1 MRQQLCIH
9 RRTELAS
16 FANVEKVHGDGCADG
31 EKCIA
36 YTNCGGTFSPSST
49 TQRLK
54 VADLMPRLS
63 RAPSSAEPRCSSW
76 KTTAK
81 VPLLVH
87 MAPMIPPNPTRD
99 AFQPRRAANP
109 SPKLRKL
116 FIPRRGEFYWCINKK
131 TLSEQQTHLFHP
143 LSYLSHICCKRGM
156 C

>member
-1 MRQQLCIH
+1 MSGVAECKNEMGFDYCGADWNSVDCAPATPCPR
-9 RRTELAS
+9 
-16 FANVEKVHGDGCADG
+16 GDGCADG

-99 AFQPRRAANP
+99 AFQPRRAASP
-109 SPKLRKL
+109 SLKLRKL
-116 FIPRRGEFYWCINKK
+116 FIHRRGEFYWCINKK
-131 TLSEQQTHLFHP
+131 
-143 LSYLSHICCKRGM
+143 
-156 C
+156 